1 LKKTEK
7 GHQSVQIGRGTIDY
21 PTVLSKG
28 VKAGLSYFIIE
39 QEAFTG
45 TNQLES
51 ANANAGYMRALR
63 V

>member
-1 LKKTEK
+1 
-7 GHQSVQIGRGTIDY
+7 
-21 PTVLSKG
+21 LSKG

>member
-1 LKKTEK
+1 M
-7 GHQSVQIGRGTIDY
+7 QIGRGTIDY

-51 ANANAGYMRALR
+51 ANANAGYMRGLR